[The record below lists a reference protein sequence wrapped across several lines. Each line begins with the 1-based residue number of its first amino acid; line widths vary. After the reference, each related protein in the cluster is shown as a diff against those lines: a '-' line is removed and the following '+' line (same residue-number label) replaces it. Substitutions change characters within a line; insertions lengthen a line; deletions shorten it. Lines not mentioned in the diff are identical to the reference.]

1 MQDED
6 LQLVEASPEHAAA
19 LADMAR
25 EYVTQGTPRERA
37 RYGEALAGPAAF
49 GRRLQDAARGI
60 GLPRG
65 HVPETTYWLV
75 RDGRT
80 IVATSSIRHRLTRD
94 LEREGGHIGYNTRPS
109 ERRKGYGR
117 LVCARTLD
125 KAREMDIRRVLIT
138 CDDDNV
144 ASRKIIEACGGVF
157 DDTAVSRATGKTK
170 RRYWVMV

>member
-6 LQLVEASPEHAAA
+6 LQLVEASPEYAAA
-19 LADMAR
+19 LVDMAR

-37 RYGEALAGPAAF
+37 RYRDALADPSAF
-49 GRRLQDAARGI
+49 IRTLLDASRGI
-60 GLPRG
+60 GQPRG
-65 HVPETTYWLV
+65 HVPQTTYWFL

-117 LVCARTLD
+117 LVCALTIE
-125 KAREMDIRRVLIT
+125 KAREMDIHRVLIT

-144 ASRKIIEACGGVF
+144 ASRKIIEASGGVF
-157 DDTAVSRATGKTK
+157 DDTVVSRVTGKTK
-170 RRYWVMV
+170 LRYWVTV